1 MCSGR
6 VVACNTRGTHLES
19 SKRPIFIVK
28 IFPVNCLKD
37 KNKEKE
43 AGNGHFKKNRRLLS
57 LPVDR
62 REPKRPV
69 EVRRGP
75 EHSTRFWCLRQE
87 MSRTSPWQGRA
98 SGSAF
103 RTGR

>member
-43 AGNGHFKKNRRLLS
+43 AGNGHFKKNN
-57 LPVDR
+57 
-62 REPKRPV
+62 K
-69 EVRRGP
+69 
-75 EHSTRFWCLRQE
+75 
-87 MSRTSPWQGRA
+87 
-98 SGSAF
+98 
-103 RTGR
+103 

>member
-43 AGNGHFKKNRRLLS
+43 AGNGHFKKIGDFSHYLLIEES
-57 LPVDR
+57 PKDR
-62 REPKRPV
+62 
-69 EVRRGP
+69 
-75 EHSTRFWCLRQE
+75 
-87 MSRTSPWQGRA
+87 
-98 SGSAF
+98 
-103 RTGR
+103 